1 MYVAMYNVNNM
12 SPITDAAK
20 IDRLLNRG
28 VEMAYPTKDA
38 MRTALLSGK
47 RLRVYVGVDPTA
59 PTLHIGH
66 ALQMKKLREFQ
77 ELGHEVILLIGSFT
91 AMIGDPTDKQAAR
104 QQLSAAQVMENAA
117 SYKKQAK
124 KILKFTGD
132 NAAKLMF
139 NHKWLSK
146 MSFSDV
152 VELASHFTVQQM
164 SERDMFDQRLKSGKP
179 VYLHEFMYPLMQG
192 YDSVAMDVDVE
203 LGGSDQTF
211 NMLAGRTLMREM
223 KNKEKQV
230 LSLKLLVNDE
240 GKKMSKSEGGFVAI
254 DDAPEDMYG
263 KLMSMSDSMI
273 LPYFE
278 IITDVPMEE
287 IEGMKIQMQA
297 GTNPRDLKMKLAA
310 EVVTMFHGKAAAKR
324 AAKHFSTVFQQH
336 EQPSEMVDFKIAS
349 SMNIL
354 DVLVAAQLASSRGEG
369 KQLIAGGGVR
379 IDDVAVTDIGMMI
392 DPTKLPVVLQ
402 KGKRHFV
409 RLVK

>member
-1 MYVAMYNVNNM
+1 M

-20 IDRLLNRG
+20 IEQLLTRG
-28 VEMAYPTKDA
+28 VELAYPNKDA
-38 MRTALLSGK
+38 MREALMSGR
-47 RLRVYVGVDPTA
+47 RLRVYLGVDPTS
-59 PTLHIGH
+59 PVLHIGH
-66 ALQMKKLREFQ
+66 ALQLKKLREFQ

-91 AMIGDPTDKQAAR
+91 AMIGDPTDKLAAR
-104 QQLSAAQVMENAA
+104 QQLTAAQVMENAA
-117 SYKKQAK
+117 TYKKQAK
-124 KILKFTGD
+124 KLLKFSGE
-132 NAAKLMF
+132 NGAKLMF
-139 NHKWLSK
+139 NHKWLAK
-146 MSFSDV
+146 MNLGDV
-152 VELASHFTVQQM
+152 VNLASHFTVQQM
-164 SERDMFDQRLKSGKP
+164 SERDMFEKRLAEGKP

-192 YDSVAMDVDVE
+192 YDSVAMDVDIE

-223 KNKEKQV
+223 KQKEKQV
-230 LSLKLLVNDE
+230 LALKLLVNDE

-254 DDAPEDMYG
+254 NDVPEEMYG

-278 IITDVPMEE
+278 IMTDVPMEE
-287 IEGMKIQMQA
+287 IEGMKLQMAA

-310 EVVTMFHGKAAAKR
+310 NVVTMFHGKAAAKR

-336 EQPSEMVDFKIAS
+336 EQPTEMVDFQIFAPT
-349 SMNIL
+349 NIL
-354 DVLVAAQLASSRGEG
+354 DVLVAVKLANSRGEG

-379 IDDVAVTDIGMMI
+379 IDDVTVTDIGLMI
-392 DPTKLPVVLQ
+392 DPTKLPAVLQ